1 VAAPDVDVFENAD
14 EVLVVAD
21 IPGVPGDAVDVRVE
35 NDTLT
40 IEAKQ
45 APQGEVPALAREYE
59 PVDYVRVFRIPG
71 GIDGTA
77 VRAEAKGGTIVVHL
91 PKAAAARP
99 RKIAVQIS

>member
-1 VAAPDVDVFENAD
+1 VAPDVDVFENAD

-21 IPGVPGDAVDVRVE
+21 IPGVPRDAVDVHVE

-45 APQGEVPALAREYE
+45 GQEGEAPALAREYE
-59 PVDYVRVFRIPG
+59 PVDYVRAFRIPA
-71 GIDGTA
+71 GIDGA
-77 VRAEAKGGTIVVHL
+77 GVRAEAKGGTIVVHL

-99 RKIAVQIS
+99 RKIAVQTS